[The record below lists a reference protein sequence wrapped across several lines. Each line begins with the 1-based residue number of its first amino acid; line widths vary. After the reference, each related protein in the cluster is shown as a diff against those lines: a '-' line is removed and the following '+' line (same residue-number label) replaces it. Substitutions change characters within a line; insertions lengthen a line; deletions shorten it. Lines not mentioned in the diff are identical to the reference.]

1 MWLGTR
7 RTKRTLATRQQSDL
21 PASTPDRHEFDLASA
36 KLLPTTSLRLQTLIR
51 ALRRGE
57 SQPWR
62 RMSALAFADATP
74 EIAINV
80 TQRRGALPLRCEEIN
95 LICNHK
101 FV

>member
-1 MWLGTR
+1 
-7 RTKRTLATRQQSDL
+7 
-21 PASTPDRHEFDLASA
+21 
-36 KLLPTTSLRLQTLIR
+36 
-51 ALRRGE
+51 
-57 SQPWR
+57 
-62 RMSALAFADATP
+62 MSALAFADATP